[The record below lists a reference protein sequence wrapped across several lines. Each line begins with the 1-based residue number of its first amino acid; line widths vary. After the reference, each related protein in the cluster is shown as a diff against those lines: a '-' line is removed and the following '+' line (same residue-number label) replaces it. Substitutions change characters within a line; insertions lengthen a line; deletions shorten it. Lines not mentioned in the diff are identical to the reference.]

1 MYLIYDTETNKLGA
15 DACAVEVGAILL
27 GPGFEV
33 EDVYQTVVQLPPG
46 ATIDPRATAVHGYT
60 DAMVKEGAAPAQVF
74 ERLYDMSRRAQWA
87 IAFNNKFDIPVL
99 GNLIKGYHP
108 LRGLNHFCLMLGMT
122 PVMKMPG
129 FKRNEYRWPNLQV
142 AHVWATGYSFDKAH
156 SALADVEATAR
167 VLQWYVQKVGQ
178 LRPNNQQVEI
188 EMRVLS
194 KPYVGSSP
202 VGSSPMDTNG
212 VDVGSSPSDGGPAW
226 DGPRDLD
233 GDLVLGA
240 VGAPVAPAPAP
251 NPVCQVADPAQTLL
265 PL

>member
-33 EDVYQTVVQLPPG
+33 EDIYQTVVQLPPG

-74 ERLYDMSRRAQWA
+74 ERLYAMARRAQWA
-87 IAFNNKFDIPVL
+87 IAFNNKFDVPVL
-99 GNLIKGYHP
+99 GNLVKGYHP

-167 VLQWYVQKVGQ
+167 VLQWYVQKVGP
-178 LRPNNQQVEI
+178 LRPNTQQMEVEL
-188 EMRVLS
+188 RVMS

-202 VGSSPMDTNG
+202 PNTDNCLSSSPPSEVGSSPTSAAVVRG
-212 VDVGSSPSDGGPAW
+212 
-226 DGPRDLD
+226 
-233 GDLVLGA
+233 GDLVLE
-240 VGAPVAPAPAP
+240 VGPAPAP
-251 NPVCQVADPAQTLL
+251 NPVCQVVDPAQTLL